1 MSENIIYKINNKG
14 ERESDNWTGGFYEA
28 STADSLW
35 LYVKDESGKP
45 VSLSKGDRVHF
56 SHFDV
61 DHNQDYEIIEANAGI
76 YRVSPI
82 ADQTTLGSGT
92 VDKTMGEM
100 AILMAAGLGTRMR
113 PLTDKKPKPLITVHG
128 KPMIETVI
136 DGLKGRG
143 VDKFLVVVGYLGE
156 QFGYLEQKYE
166 NLRIVTNKDYQ
177 TINNISSIHA
187 VADELIKTEDDV
199 FICEADLYV
208 SDKDLFSPSLSHS
221 CYFGKMVAG
230 HSDDWVFDTDDN
242 GRITRVG
249 KVGDDRFNM
258 VGVAWFKASD
268 VRLLGQ
274 FIKDRYGKEGF
285 EALFW
290 DDVVNENLGKLDL
303 VVHEIKAGQITE
315 IDTVEELKAVDSTY
329 H

>member
-1 MSENIIYKINNKG
+1 MS
-14 ERESDNWTGGFYEA
+14 
-28 STADSLW
+28 
-35 LYVKDESGKP
+35 
-45 VSLSKGDRVHF
+45 
-56 SHFDV
+56 
-61 DHNQDYEIIEANAGI
+61 
-76 YRVSPI
+76 
-82 ADQTTLGSGT
+82 
-92 VDKTMGEM
+92 EM
-100 AILMAAGLGTRMR
+100 AILMAAGMGTRMR
-113 PLTDKKPKPLITVHG
+113 PLTDKTPKPLITVHG

-136 DGLKGRG
+136 DGLKSRG
-143 VDKFLVVVGYLGE
+143 VDSFFVVVGYLGE
-156 QFGYLEQKYE
+156 QFSYLEQKYE

-230 HSDDWVFDTDDN
+230 HSDDWVFDTDDK

-268 VRLLGQ
+268 ARLLGQ

-290 DDVVNENLGKLDL
+290 DDVVNENLGKLEL
-303 VVHEIKAGQITE
+303 VVHEIKAEQITE
-315 IDTVEELKAVDSTY
+315 IDTVEELVEVDSTY
-329 H
+329 AEKGE